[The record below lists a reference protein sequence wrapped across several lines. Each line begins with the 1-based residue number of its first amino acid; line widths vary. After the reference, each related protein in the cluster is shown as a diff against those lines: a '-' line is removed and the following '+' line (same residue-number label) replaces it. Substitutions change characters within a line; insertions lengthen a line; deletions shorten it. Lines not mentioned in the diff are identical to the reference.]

1 MTSKILAERYE
12 VQRQLGKQ
20 TGRQTLLARDLQ
32 TQELVV
38 IKQLFLGSDFEWQ
51 DLKLFER
58 EAETLKALSHPA
70 IPRYLDYLEIDELNS
85 KSFALVQTY
94 VEGKTLQEHLRSG
107 RTFSESEVKQLA
119 KSLLAILNYLHKQ
132 NPPVIHRDI
141 KPSNILLHSRSG
153 NSVGQVYLVDFGS
166 VQNQAAK
173 FGGTITVV
181 GTYGY
186 MAPEQF
192 GGRSVPASDLYGL
205 GATLIYLVTG
215 LHPTEL
221 SQQDLKIQFADRVP
235 QVNPNLIDWLEWMT
249 EPSLSK
255 RLSSAREAWRGLK
268 NPHLI
273 NKSPMVVLQPQG
285 SDIKL
290 TKNSEF
296 IEIVIPPPGIG
307 FGLIATLSAVVSA
320 SPVSFIARDM
330 LSDALKINSQFFIII
345 SGSLLCMAGLKLIF
359 ALFRERRLRI
369 DRQQISCSSHLLG
382 LRWNHAKPSPRN
394 EICQLEIQ
402 QREYRNSGIGVK
414 VIKVMIFAFSIP
426 RELYQAASLLMQE
439 SHSEVRLGKV
449 YQMIVQAGNHKYQL
463 GEKEGL
469 SESEIKWLATEL
481 SQWLRLKIQRTLTD
495 GQKKRSM

>member
-1 MTSKILAERYE
+1 MTGKILAERYE

-20 TGRQTLLARDLQ
+20 IGRQTLLARDLQ

-58 EAETLKALSHPA
+58 EAETLKALDHPA
-70 IPRYLDYLEIDELNS
+70 IPRYLDYLEIDQRDS

-94 VEGKTLQEHLRSG
+94 VEGKTLEEQLRSG
-107 RTFSESEVKQLA
+107 RTFSENELKELV
-119 KSLLAILNYLHKQ
+119 KSLLEILNYLHEQ

-153 NSVGQVYLVDFGS
+153 HSVGQVYLVDFGS

-221 SQQDLKIQFADRVP
+221 SQQDLKIQFADRVT
-235 QVNPNLIDWLEWMT
+235 QLNPHLIDWLEWMT

-255 RLSSAREAWRGLK
+255 RLSSAGEAWRSLK
-268 NPHLI
+268 NPRPKDKNSMAVHPP
-273 NKSPMVVLQPQG
+273 STE
-285 SDIKL
+285 IKL
-290 TKNSEF
+290 TKTSEF
-296 IEIVIPPPGIG
+296 IEIVIPPQ
-307 FGLIATLSAVVSA
+307 GLSFNLMARLSAAVPLNYIYLMLLYSSEFWQFAISHIHYLFVIILYILVTFL
-320 SPVSFIARDM
+320 SPVVGILM
-330 LSDALKINSQFFIII
+330 
-345 SGSLLCMAGLKLIF
+345 F
-359 ALFRERRLRI
+359 ALFRKLRLRI
-369 DRQQISCSSHLLG
+369 DRQHISFSSHLLEWK
-382 LRWNHAKPSPRN
+382 WNNYQPSPRQD
-394 EICQLEIQ
+394 ISYLEI
-402 QREYRNSGIGVK
+402 EETGDK
-414 VIKVMIFAFSIP
+414 VFNVIIRP
-426 RELYQAASLLMQE
+426 
-439 SHSEVRLGKV
+439 
-449 YQMIVQAGNHKYQL
+449 GNLKYQL
-463 GEKEGL
+463 GANHGL

-481 SQWLRLKIQRTLTD
+481 SQWLGVKI
-495 GQKKRSM
+495 KRI

>member
-12 VQRQLGKQ
+12 MQRQLGKQ

-32 TQELVV
+32 TQKLVV

-70 IPRYLDYLEIDELNS
+70 IPRYLDYLEIDEPDS
-85 KSFALVQTY
+85 KGFALVQTY
-94 VEGKTLQEHLRSG
+94 VEGKNLEEHLQSG
-107 RTFSESEVKQLA
+107 RTFSDSEVKELA
-119 KSLLAILNYLHKQ
+119 KSLLEILIYLHEQ
-132 NPPVIHRDI
+132 DPPVIHRDI

-153 NSVGQVYLVDFGS
+153 HSVGRVYLVDFGS

-173 FGGTITVV
+173 LGGTITVV

-221 SQQDLKIQFADRVP
+221 PQQDLRIQFADRVV
-235 QVNPNLIDWLEWMT
+235 QLNSNLIDWLEWMT

-255 RLSSAREAWRGLK
+255 RLSSAGEALRSLK
-268 NPHLI
+268 NPRAI
-273 NKSPMVVLQPQG
+273 DKTPRELQPPG
-285 SDIKL
+285 SEIKL

-296 IEIVIPPPGIG
+296 IEIVIPPQGVG
-307 FGLIATLSAVVSA
+307 FGLVALLSAA
-320 SPVSFIARDM
+320 IAANAPSFVNVFKFPLDDGTITNLPIDTQLLM
-330 LSDALKINSQFFIII
+330 LS
-345 SGSLLCMAGLKLIF
+345 GSFLAAVGVMFLF
-359 ALFRERRLRI
+359 ALFRELRLRI

-382 LRWNHAKPSPRN
+382 LRWNHSRPASRQD
-394 EICQLEIQ
+394 ICQLEIEEIEDTRRYPPQ
-402 QREYRNSGIGVK
+402 KSWR
-414 VIKVMIFAFSIP
+414 
-426 RELYQAASLLMQE
+426 
-439 SHSEVRLGKV
+439 V
-449 YQMIVQAGNHKYQL
+449 YQLIIQAGNQKYKL
-463 GEKEGL
+463 GVKQKL
-469 SESEIKWLATEL
+469 SESEIEWLATEL
-481 SQWLRLKIQRTLTD
+481 SQWLGLKIKISSID
-495 GQKKRSM
+495 AGVIP

>member
-1 MTSKILAERYE
+1 MIFC
-12 VQRQLGKQ
+12 QLNLDAF
-20 TGRQTLLARDLQ
+20 TL
-32 TQELVV
+32 
-38 IKQLFLGSDFEWQ
+38 
-51 DLKLFER
+51 
-58 EAETLKALSHPA
+58 
-70 IPRYLDYLEIDELNS
+70 
-85 KSFALVQTY
+85 
-94 VEGKTLQEHLRSG
+94 
-107 RTFSESEVKQLA
+107 
-119 KSLLAILNYLHKQ
+119 
-132 NPPVIHRDI
+132 PVIHRDI
-141 KPSNILLHSRSG
+141 KPSNILLHGRSAHT
-153 NSVGQVYLVDFGS
+153 VGQVYLVDFGS

-221 SQQDLKIQFADRVP
+221 SHQDLKIQFADRVP
-235 QVNPNLIDWLEWMT
+235 QLNPNLIDWLEWMT
-249 EPSLSK
+249 EPSFSK

-268 NPHLI
+268 NPRPI
-273 NKSPMVVLQPQG
+273 NKNPMVVLQPQG

-290 TKNSEF
+290 TKKSEF
-296 IEIVIPPPGIG
+296 IEIVIPPKGID
-307 FGLIATLSAVVSA
+307 FGLIATLSALVSA

-330 LSDALKINSQFFIII
+330 LSDALNINSQFFIII

-369 DRQQISCSSHLLG
+369 DRQQISQTSNLLG
-382 LRWNHAKPSPRN
+382 LRWNHAKPSPRK
-394 EICQLEIQ
+394 EIGQLKIQ

-414 VIKVMIFAFSIP
+414 VMIFALSIATG
-426 RELYQAASLLMQE
+426 LYKTASLLMQK
-439 SHSEVRLGKV
+439 SYSEVRLGKV
-449 YQMIVQAGNHKYQL
+449 YQMIVQAGKHKYQL

-481 SQWLRLKIQRTLTD
+481 SQWLGLKIKIILTD
-495 GQKKRSM
+495 GKQNKWF

>member
-1 MTSKILAERYE
+1 LRLQNQTYIIWALSLVNIKAKNMTAKVLAERYE

-32 TQELVV
+32 TQKLVA

-70 IPRYLDYLEIDELNS
+70 IPRYLDYLEIDEPES

-94 VEGKTLQEHLRSG
+94 VKGKTLEEHLKAG
-107 RTFSESEVKQLA
+107 RTFSESEVKELA
-119 KSLLAILNYLHKQ
+119 KSLLAILSYLHKQ

-153 NSVGQVYLVDFGS
+153 NSVGQIYLVDFGS

-221 SQQDLKIQFADRVP
+221 SQQDLKIQFADRAAHL
-235 QVNPNLIDWLEWMT
+235 NPNLIDWLEWIT

-255 RLSSAREAWRGLK
+255 RLSSAKEAWHALK
-268 NPHLI
+268 NPRPI
-273 NKSPMVVLQPQG
+273 DKIPMTLQPQG

-290 TKNSEF
+290 TKTSEF
-296 IEIVIPPPGIG
+296 IEIIIPPQGVG
-307 FGLIATLSAVVSA
+307 FGLITLFSIWVTGN
-320 SPVSFIARDM
+320 IT
-330 LSDALKINSQFFIII
+330 FFRNYTSETYRLLTIII
-345 SGSLLCMAGLKLIF
+345 SIIWLVTTVVMFLC
-359 ALFRERRLRI
+359 ALFRESRLRI
-369 DRQQISCSSHLLG
+369 DRHQISYSWHLLG
-382 LRWNHAKPSPRN
+382 LKWNHSRPASRQDT
-394 EICQLEIQ
+394 CQLEI
-402 QREYRNSGIGVK
+402 EDIGYNAPHVL
-414 VIKVMIFAFSIP
+414 I
-426 RELYQAASLLMQE
+426 
-439 SHSEVRLGKV
+439 
-449 YQMIVQAGNHKYQL
+449 QAGNQKYQL
-463 GEKEGL
+463 GVKQGL
-469 SESEIKWLATEL
+469 SKSEIEWLASEL
-481 SQWLRLKIQRTLTD
+481 IQWLGLKIKTTLKD
-495 GQKKRSM
+495 KVDK

>member
-1 MTSKILAERYE
+1 MSSRILAERYE

-32 TQELVV
+32 TQKLVV

-70 IPRYLDYLEIDELNS
+70 IPRYLDYLEIDEPNS

-94 VEGKTLQEHLRSG
+94 VKGKTLEEHLKAG
-107 RTFSESEVKQLA
+107 RTFSEIEVKELA
-119 KSLLAILNYLHKQ
+119 KSLLEILIYLHEQ

-153 NSVGQVYLVDFGS
+153 HSVGQVYLVDFGS

-221 SQQDLKIQFADRVP
+221 SQQDFKIQFADRVK
-235 QVNPNLIDWLEWMT
+235 QLNPNLIDWLEWMT
-249 EPSLSK
+249 EPSLPK
-255 RLSSAREAWRGLK
+255 RLSSAEEALQSLK
-268 NPHLI
+268 NPRQSDK
-273 NKSPMVVLQPQG
+273 KSMAVQRQY

-290 TKNSEF
+290 TKNSDF
-296 IEIVIPPPGIG
+296 IEIITPPQGVG
-307 FGLIATLSAVVSA
+307 FGLIALVLSWSSANLRLLWELYEGRTYPQVLIVSVICLVTIVA
-320 SPVSFIARDM
+320 MF
-330 LSDALKINSQFFIII
+330 
-345 SGSLLCMAGLKLIF
+345 LC
-359 ALFRERRLRI
+359 ALFRELRLRI
-369 DRQQISCSSHLLG
+369 DRQQISHTSNLLG
-382 LRWNHAKPSPRN
+382 LKWNYSKPAPRQD
-394 EICQLEIQ
+394 ICQLEIKQ
-402 QREYRNSGIGVK
+402 IGYK
-414 VIKVMIFAFSIP
+414 VS
-426 RELYQAASLLMQE
+426 
-439 SHSEVRLGKV
+439 
-449 YQMIVQAGNHKYQL
+449 QMIIQAGNQKYRL
-463 GEKEGL
+463 GVKQGL
-469 SESEIKWLATEL
+469 SESEIEWLATEL
-481 SQWLRLKIQRTLTD
+481 SQWLGLKI
-495 GQKKRSM
+495 

>member
-1 MTSKILAERYE
+1 MTSKILAERYQ

-20 TGRQTLLARDLQ
+20 TGRQTLLARDLP
-32 TQELVV
+32 TQKLVV

-58 EAETLKALSHPA
+58 EAETLKALDHPA
-70 IPRYLDYLEIDELNS
+70 IPRYLDYLEIDEPNS

-94 VEGKTLQEHLRSG
+94 VEGKTLEEHLRSG
-107 RTFSESEVKQLA
+107 RTFSESEVKDLA
-119 KSLLAILNYLHKQ
+119 KSLLEILIYLHEQ

-153 NSVGQVYLVDFGS
+153 HSVGQVYLVDFGS

-221 SQQDLKIQFADRVP
+221 PQQDLRIQFADRVTHL
-235 QVNPNLIDWLEWMT
+235 NSNLIAWLQWMT
-249 EPSLSK
+249 EPSLNK
-255 RLSSAREAWRGLK
+255 RLSSAGESLRLLN
-268 NPHLI
+268 NPRI
-273 NKSPMVVLQPQG
+273 DKSFRAVQPPD
-285 SDIKL
+285 SDIEL
-290 TKNSEF
+290 IKNSEF
-296 IEIVIPPPGIG
+296 IEIVIPPQGIG
-307 FGLIATLSAVVSA
+307 FGLIALLSAAVYA
-320 SPVSFIARDM
+320 SIVFVARYSIF
-330 LSDALKINSQFFIII
+330 LQWSGINQQLFIII
-345 SGSLLCMAGLKLIF
+345 SGSLLCMVGVKFIF
-359 ALFRERRLRI
+359 ALFLERRLRI
-369 DRQQISCSSHLLG
+369 DQQKISYTSLLLG
-382 LRWNHAKPSPRN
+382 CKWNNSPPAPTK

-402 QREYRNSGIGVK
+402 QREYMENLGIGLRVVLLLVAILTGYK
-414 VIKVMIFAFSIP
+414 RGFFT
-426 RELYQAASLLMQE
+426 ELMQADY
-439 SHSEVRLGKV
+439 SRLKVGKV
-449 YQMIVQAGNHKYQL
+449 YQMSVQAGNHKYQL
-463 GEKEGL
+463 GLKEGL

-481 SQWLRLKIQRTLTD
+481 SPWLGLKIKRTLTD
-495 GQKKRSM
+495 GKKKISR

>member
-1 MTSKILAERYE
+1 MTRKVLAERYE

-32 TQELVV
+32 TQKLVV

-70 IPRYLDYLEIDELNS
+70 IPRYLDYLEIDEADS
-85 KSFALVQTY
+85 KGFALVQTY
-94 VEGKTLQEHLRSG
+94 VKGKTLEQHLRSG
-107 RTFSESEVKQLA
+107 RTFSEIEVKKLA
-119 KSLLAILNYLHKQ
+119 KSLLEILHYLHKQ

-153 NSVGQVYLVDFGS
+153 HSVGKVYLVDFGS

-235 QVNPNLIDWLEWMT
+235 QLNPNLIDWLEWMT
-249 EPSLSK
+249 EPSLDK
-255 RLSSAREAWRGLK
+255 RLSSAGEAWRGLK
-268 NPHLI
+268 NARHI
-273 NKSPMVVLQPQG
+273 KTSPMVVQPSQG
-285 SDIKL
+285 RDIKL

-296 IEIVIPPPGIG
+296 IEIVIPPPGIC
-307 FGLIATLSAVVSA
+307 FGLIARLSAAVANVTLGRHLFTYILPDLA
-320 SPVSFIARDM
+320 
-330 LSDALKINSQFFIII
+330 INILFIII
-345 SGSLLCMAGLKLIF
+345 SVFFLSAVGVMFVF
-359 ALFRERRLRI
+359 ALFWEVRLRI
-369 DRQQISCSSHLLG
+369 DREQISYSIDLLG
-382 LRWNHAKPSPRN
+382 LRWNHFDSAPRQ
-394 EICQLEIQ
+394 EIGQLEIEKIEYTSLDTQ
-402 QREYRNSGIGVK
+402 QNLPK
-414 VIKVMIFAFSIP
+414 VS
-426 RELYQAASLLMQE
+426 
-439 SHSEVRLGKV
+439 
-449 YQMIVQAGNHKYQL
+449 QMIIQAGNQKYRL
-463 GEKEGL
+463 GVKDGL
-469 SESEIKWLATEL
+469 SESEIEWLATEL
-481 SQWLRLKIQRTLTD
+481 SQWLGLKIKITSTYGGLT
-495 GQKKRSM
+495 RWYL

>member
-1 MTSKILAERYE
+1 LALTQVNIKLKNMTTKVLAERYE

-32 TQELVV
+32 TQKLVV

-58 EAETLKALSHPA
+58 EAETLKALDHPA
-70 IPRYLDYLEIDELNS
+70 IPRYLDYLEIDEPDS
-85 KSFALVQTY
+85 KGFALVQTY
-94 VEGKTLQEHLRSG
+94 VKGKTLEEHLKAG
-107 RTFSESEVKQLA
+107 RTFSETEVKELA
-119 KSLLAILNYLHKQ
+119 KSLLAILSYLHKQ

-221 SQQDLKIQFADRVP
+221 SQQDLKIQFGDRAGHLHP
-235 QVNPNLIDWLEWMT
+235 HLIDWLEWMT
-249 EPSLSK
+249 EPSLNK
-255 RLSSAREAWRGLK
+255 RLSSAGEALRALK
-268 NPHLI
+268 NPRQIH
-273 NKSPMVVLQPQG
+273 KTPVTFHPAG

-290 TKNSEF
+290 TKTSEF
-296 IEIVIPPPGIG
+296 IEIIIPPQGVG
-307 FGLIATLSAVVSA
+307 FGLIALFAGWIPANLALLMPFVHNGEVY
-320 SPVSFIARDM
+320 PVF
-330 LSDALKINSQFFIII
+330 NII
-345 SGSLLCMAGLKLIF
+345 SIIWLVTVVAMFLC
-359 ALFRERRLRI
+359 ALFRESRLRI
-369 DRQQISCSSHLLG
+369 DRQQISYTSHLLG
-382 LRWNHAKPSPRN
+382 LRWNHSKPASRQD
-394 EICQLEIQ
+394 ICQLEI
-402 QREYRNSGIGVK
+402 EEIGYK
-414 VIKVMIFAFSIP
+414 VSQILIQFGNQK
-426 RELYQAASLLMQE
+426 Y
-439 SHSEVRLGKV
+439 RLGRN
-449 YQMIVQAGNHKYQL
+449 Q
-463 GEKEGL
+463 GL
-469 SESEIKWLATEL
+469 TELEIEWLASEL
-481 SQWLRLKIQRTLTD
+481 IQWLGLKIKTTLTD
-495 GQKKRSM
+495 GKQNTSM

>member
-70 IPRYLDYLEIDELNS
+70 IPRYIDYLEIDEPDS

-94 VEGKTLQEHLRSG
+94 VEGKTLEKHLRLG
-107 RTFSESEVKQLA
+107 RTFSESEVKELA
-119 KSLLAILNYLHKQ
+119 KSVLEILIYLHDR

-153 NSVGQVYLVDFGS
+153 HSVGKVYLVDFGS

-173 FGGTITVV
+173 LGGTITVV

-215 LHPTEL
+215 LHPMEL
-221 SQQDLKIQFADRVP
+221 PQQDLKIQFADRVG
-235 QVNPNLIDWLEWMT
+235 QLNSNLIDWLEWMT

-255 RLSSAREAWRGLK
+255 RLSSAGEALRALK
-268 NPHLI
+268 NPRPI
-273 NKSPMVVLQPQG
+273 DQTPMELQPPG
-285 SDIKL
+285 SEIKL

-296 IEIVIPPPGIG
+296 IEIVIPPQGVG
-307 FGLIATLSAVVSA
+307 FGLVALLSAA
-320 SPVSFIARDM
+320 IAANSPSFVNVFNLPEDDGTITNLPPIDPQLIM
-330 LSDALKINSQFFIII
+330 LSGGFLAVVGVMFL
-345 SGSLLCMAGLKLIF
+345 F
-359 ALFRERRLRI
+359 ALFRELRLRI
-369 DRQQISCSSHLLG
+369 DRQQISCSSNLLG
-382 LRWNHAKPSPRN
+382 LRWNHSKPAPRQD
-394 EICQLEIQ
+394 ICQLEIEEIEDTRRYPPQ
-402 QREYRNSGIGVK
+402 KSWR
-414 VIKVMIFAFSIP
+414 
-426 RELYQAASLLMQE
+426 
-439 SHSEVRLGKV
+439 V
-449 YQMIVQAGNHKYQL
+449 YQLIIQAGNQKYQL
-463 GEKEGL
+463 GVKQKL
-469 SESEIKWLATEL
+469 SESEIEWLATEL
-481 SQWLRLKIQRTLTD
+481 SQWLGLKIKISSID
-495 GQKKRSM
+495 AGVIP

>member
-12 VQRQLGKQ
+12 VNRQLGKQ

-38 IKQLFLGSDFEWQ
+38 IKQLFLASDFEWQ
-51 DLKLFER
+51 NLKLFER
-58 EAETLKALSHPA
+58 EAETLKALSHPS
-70 IPRYLDYLEIDELNS
+70 IPRYLDYLEIDEPDS
-85 KSFALVQTY
+85 KGFALVQTY
-94 VEGKTLQEHLRSG
+94 VEGKSLEDHLLSG

-132 NPPVIHRDI
+132 NPPVIHRDL

-221 SQQDLKIQFADRVP
+221 SQQDLKIQFGDRVM
-235 QVNPNLIDWLEWMT
+235 QLNSNLIDWLEWMT
-249 EPSLSK
+249 EPSLDK
-255 RLSSAREAWRGLK
+255 RLSSAGEALVSLK
-268 NPHLI
+268 NPRPIH
-273 NKSPMVVLQPQG
+273 KSPMVVQRPPS

-296 IEIVIPPPGIG
+296 IEIVIPPQGIG
-307 FGLIATLSAVVSA
+307 FGLIALLSAAVPA
-320 SPVSFIARDM
+320 SIGS
-330 LSDALKINSQFFIII
+330 LQWNSFFIDKLGINHQFILLI
-345 SGSLLCMAGLKLIF
+345 SVFFLCTVGVMFLF
-359 ALFRERRLRI
+359 ALFRKLRLRI
-369 DRQQISCSSHLLG
+369 DRQQISFFSHLWG
-382 LRWNHAKPSPRN
+382 GKWNYCKPAPRQ
-394 EICQLEIQ
+394 EICQLEIEQ
-402 QREYRNSGIGVK
+402 IEYTIPVTEEKLCRYCV
-414 VIKVMIFAFSIP
+414 VIVI
-426 RELYQAASLLMQE
+426 
-439 SHSEVRLGKV
+439 
-449 YQMIVQAGNHKYQL
+449 AGNQKYRL
-463 GEKEGL
+463 GEKQGL
-469 SESEIKWLATEL
+469 NKAEIEWLAREL
-481 SQWLRLKIQRTLTD
+481 SQWLGLKI
-495 GQKKRSM
+495 KRISIDAGVIP

>member
-58 EAETLKALSHPA
+58 EAETLKALEHQA
-70 IPRYLDYLEIDELNS
+70 IPRYLDYLEIDEPNS

-94 VEGKTLQEHLRSG
+94 VEGKTLEEHLRSG

-119 KSLLAILNYLHKQ
+119 KSLLEILIYLHEQ

-141 KPSNILLHSRSG
+141 KPSNLLHSRSG

-221 SQQDLKIQFADRVP
+221 SQQDLKIQFAERVT
-235 QVNPNLIDWLEWMT
+235 QLNSNLIDWLEWIT
-249 EPSLSK
+249 EPSLDK
-255 RLSSAREAWRGLK
+255 RLSSAGEALVSLK
-268 NPHLI
+268 NSRPIHR
-273 NKSPMVVLQPQG
+273 NPMAIQPPS

-296 IEIVIPPPGIG
+296 IEIVIPPQGIG
-307 FGLIATLSAVVSA
+307 FGLIALLSAAVPA
-320 SPVSFIARDM
+320 SIGLLPAVFSSYI
-330 LSDALKINSQFFIII
+330 STYNSEINHQFTLI
-345 SGSLLCMAGLKLIF
+345 SGILVLGPVGVMF
-359 ALFRERRLRI
+359 MWALFRKLRLRI
-369 DRQQISCSSHLLG
+369 DRQQISYSSHLLG
-382 LRWNHAKPSPRN
+382 LRWNNSKAAPRPD
-394 EICQLEIQ
+394 ICQLEIEQ
-402 QREYRNSGIGVK
+402 IGYKVSQMIIQTDNQKYRLGVK
-414 VIKVMIFAFSIP
+414 
-426 RELYQAASLLMQE
+426 Q
-439 SHSEVRLGKV
+439 
-449 YQMIVQAGNHKYQL
+449 
-463 GEKEGL
+463 GL
-469 SESEIKWLATEL
+469 SESEIEWLATEL
-481 SQWLRLKIQRTLTD
+481 SQWLGLKIQRTLTD
-495 GQKKRSM
+495 GKKKISM

>member
-58 EAETLKALSHPA
+58 EAETLKALDHPA
-70 IPRYLDYLEIDELNS
+70 IPRYLDYLEIDEPNS

-94 VEGKTLQEHLRSG
+94 VEGKSLEEHLRSG

-119 KSLLAILNYLHKQ
+119 KSLLAILNYLHEQ

-221 SQQDLKIQFADRVP
+221 SQQDLKIQFADRVK
-235 QVNPNLIDWLEWMT
+235 QLNPNLIDWLEWMT

-255 RLSSAREAWRGLK
+255 RLSSAGKALVSLQ
-268 NPHLI
+268 NPRLI
-273 NKSPMVVLQPQG
+273 NKSPMVLLQPQG

-296 IEIVIPPPGIG
+296 IEIVIPPQGIG
-307 FGLIATLSAVVSA
+307 FGLIAMLSALVSA
-320 SPVSFIARDM
+320 SFISFIARD
-330 LSDALKINSQFFIII
+330 LFSDTFQTNQQFFIII
-345 SGSLLCMAGLKLIF
+345 SGSLLCMVGVMFLF
-359 ALFRERRLRI
+359 ALFREIRLRI
-369 DRQQISCSSHLLG
+369 DRQQISLTSNLLG
-382 LRWNHAKPSPRN
+382 LRWNHSKPAPKN
-394 EICQLEIQ
+394 EIYLLKIE
-402 QREYRNSGIGVK
+402 QREYRNRGIGAK
-414 VIKVMIFAFSIP
+414 ALIFAFSIP
-426 RELYQAASLLMQE
+426 TGLYQTASLPMQN
-439 SHSEVRLGKV
+439 SYSEMKLEEV
-449 YQMIVQAGNHKYQL
+449 YQMIIQAGKHKYHL
-463 GEKEGL
+463 GVKEGL
-469 SESEIKWLATEL
+469 SESEIQWLATEL
-481 SQWLRLKIQRTLTD
+481 TQWLRLKIKRILTD
-495 GQKKRSM
+495 GKQNE